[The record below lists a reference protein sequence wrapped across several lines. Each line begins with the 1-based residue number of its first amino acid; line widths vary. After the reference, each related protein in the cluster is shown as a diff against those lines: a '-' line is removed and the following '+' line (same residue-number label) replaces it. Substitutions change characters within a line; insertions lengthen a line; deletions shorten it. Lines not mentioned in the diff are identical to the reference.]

1 MIPYGKQDITQKD
14 IDAVIDALT
23 SENLTQ
29 GPLVTQFEEALS
41 SYLQSNFGVAVNS
54 ATSGLH
60 IACLSLGL
68 SEGDIVWTSPISF
81 VASANCALYCGA
93 SIDFVDIDL
102 VTHNI
107 SIELLKEKLEQA
119 ERDEVLP
126 KILIPVHLSGLPC
139 EMKEIFELSK
149 KYGFKIIED
158 ASHAIG
164 SKYSIQKNSKVG
176 NCEFSDIT
184 VFSFH
189 PVKIITTG
197 EGGLCC
203 TNDIDLAAKMH
214 QLKAHGVNRNIE
226 NFDCDSNEKWNY
238 AQESIGF
245 NYRMTE
251 LQAALGLSQ
260 FTRLEQY
267 IKKRNEIRTVY
278 DEHLSNLPLQL
289 PKVQD
294 DVLSSTHL
302 YIVKFKEDKLK
313 NRNNLYEHLVQ
324 SGIGVNL
331 HYIPIYRHPFYLN
344 LGFKKG
350 HCPNAEH
357 YFQSAI
363 SIPVHQSMSE
373 EDVKTV
379 IDSVMSFF
387 E

>member
-1 MIPYGKQDITQKD
+1 
-14 IDAVIDALT
+14 
-23 SENLTQ
+23 
-29 GPLVTQFEEALS
+29 
-41 SYLQSNFGVAVNS
+41 
-54 ATSGLH
+54 
-60 IACLSLGL
+60 
-68 SEGDIVWTSPISF
+68 
-81 VASANCALYCGA
+81 
-93 SIDFVDIDL
+93 
-102 VTHNI
+102 
-107 SIELLKEKLEQA
+107 
-119 ERDEVLP
+119 
-126 KILIPVHLSGLPC
+126 
-139 EMKEIFELSK
+139 
-149 KYGFKIIED
+149 
-158 ASHAIG
+158 
-164 SKYSIQKNSKVG
+164 
-176 NCEFSDIT
+176 
-184 VFSFH
+184 
-189 PVKIITTG
+189 
-197 EGGLCC
+197 
-203 TNDIDLAAKMH
+203 
-214 QLKAHGVNRNIE
+214 
-226 NFDCDSNEKWNY
+226 
-238 AQESIGF
+238 
-245 NYRMTE
+245 MTE